1 MWAELAFW
9 AGPNWI
15 QKTQKMTFFT
25 SWEVLIRPKSIHEM
39 TNSAQRYYIQK
50 VHEKCYLTPPYVFFI
65 SVVVLDLDPCQFS
78 QSKPPIFVKI
88 GVWAKSRSA
97 HYTFFVFERW
107 SSHRHG
113 TCWFRKRLE
122 NCRWSFCYAT
132 WMGFRIQQQRNQ
144 LRDVLPPPRKRH
156 FQQSHFKK
164 ISHSKRKILL
174 WHVL

>member
-65 SVVVLDLDPCQFS
+65 SVVVLDLVPCEFS
-78 QSKPPIFVKI
+78 QSKSPIFVKI
-88 GVWAKSRSA
+88 GVWWKIRSA
-97 HYTFFVFERW
+97 QENNILWSKNFKFLKIIDFLTNPRPRNQNYIPEVFLSHW
-107 SSHRHG
+107 SWYFDS
-113 TCWFRKRLE
+113 WFRLDK
-122 NCRWSFCYAT
+122 
-132 WMGFRIQQQRNQ
+132 
-144 LRDVLPPPRKRH
+144 LPK
-156 FQQSHFKK
+156 SHFFSKK
-164 ISHSKRKILL
+164 QYSENSIKQ
-174 WHVL
+174 